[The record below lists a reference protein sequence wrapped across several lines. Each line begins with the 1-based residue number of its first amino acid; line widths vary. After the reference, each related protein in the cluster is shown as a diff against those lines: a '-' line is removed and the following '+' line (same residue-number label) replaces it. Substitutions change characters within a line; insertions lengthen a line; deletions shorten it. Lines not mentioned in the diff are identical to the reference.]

1 MEVTVWKTNFIMMKK
16 LSVFIF
22 LVFFNLVVSAQVDYR
37 KQYQN
42 GKDFFRQGKYNL
54 AMESFKPLIAY
65 DQKNPYAPYAS
76 FYYALAAY
84 EQGYKAVAKDM
95 LAQIKSVYSKWDKLD
110 EVNLWLAKVYLENHD
125 YFQGIKTLN
134 AISEKKLSEEIKA
147 IKAQYLSEIT
157 DAETLK
163 MMLEEFP
170 KDEVVAEFL
179 ARSLARN
186 LSDEEDKLAL
196 ESLIDRFKFERGD
209 FIPEAPKTFYKE
221 RYAVS
226 VLLPFMLETL
236 DASPGKK
243 RNQIVLDFYEGI
255 KLAVDTLN
263 KQNIKI
269 SLRAYDTDKGLD
281 HLKRIL
287 ETDELKNTDL
297 IIGPLFPHEN
307 KIVQEFSA
315 SYQVNV
321 VNPFSNNT
329 DLIGMNP
336 YAYLFQ
342 PSSETIGKKA
352 AEYVAAHARKNLCMV
367 FYGTSKKD
375 SVLAASFAEKANELG
390 LHIVANEKIN
400 NKEAADIMT
409 ILATPTEYDEF
420 KYPSEFTLKKDS
432 IASIYVASDDPL
444 IYTKVISSIET
455 RGDSILVVGSE
466 NWIDDTA
473 VAFEKY
479 QTLGITMTA
488 PNYVSPENPHRRA
501 FISKYLREY
510 GHVPSNLSHLG
521 YELMLFF
528 GNQLKTNGVYFQDG
542 LNKAEFLSGYLSQGF
557 QYQYSRDNQLVP
569 FVKFKQGVLKL
580 VEKR

>member
-1 MEVTVWKTNFIMMKK
+1 MMKK

-22 LVFFNLVVSAQVDYR
+22 LVFFNLVVWAQVDYP

-42 GKDFFRQGKYNL
+42 AKDFFRQGKYNL

-65 DQKNPYAPYAS
+65 DQKNPYSAYAS

-84 EQGYKAVAKDM
+84 KQGYNAVAKDM
-95 LAQIKSVYSKWDKLD
+95 LAQVKSVHPKWDKMD
-110 EVNLWLAKVYLENHD
+110 EVNLWLAKIYLENHD

-134 AISEKKLSEEIKA
+134 AISEKKLSQEIEA
-147 IKAQYLSEIT
+147 IKAQHLSEIT

-170 KDEVVAEFL
+170 KDEVVAKFL
-179 ARSLARN
+179 ARTLAKN
-186 LSDEEDKLAL
+186 LSDEEDKNEL
-196 ESLIDRFKFERGD
+196 ESLIDRFKFERAD

-226 VLLPFMLETL
+226 VLLPFMLESL

-263 KQNIKI
+263 KQNMKI

-281 HLKRIL
+281 NLKRIL
-287 ETDELKNTDL
+287 ETEELRNTDL
-297 IIGPLFPHEN
+297 IIGPLFPNEN
-307 KIVQEFSA
+307 EIVQEFSINN
-315 SYQVNV
+315 QVNV

-329 DLIGMNP
+329 DLIGANP

-375 SVLAASFAEKANELG
+375 SVMAANFAEKANELG
-390 LHIVANEKIN
+390 LQIVANEKIN
-400 NKEAADIMT
+400 NKDAANIMT

-432 IASIYVASDDPL
+432 IASIFVATDDPL

-488 PNYVSPENPHRRA
+488 PNFVSPANSYRQD

-510 GHVPSNLSHLG
+510 GRVPSNLSQLG

-542 LNKAEFLSGYLSQGF
+542 LNKPEFLPGYLSQGF
-557 QYQYSRDNQLVP
+557 KYQYSRDNQLVP
-569 FVKFKQGVLKL
+569 FVKFKEGMLNL

>member
-1 MEVTVWKTNFIMMKK
+1 MKK

-22 LVFFNLVVSAQVDYR
+22 LVFFNLVVWAQVDYP
-37 KQYQN
+37 KQYQSA
-42 GKDFFRQGKYNL
+42 KDFFRQGKYNL
-54 AMESFKPLIAY
+54 AMESFKPIIAY
-65 DQKNPYAPYAS
+65 DQKNPYSAYAS

-84 EQGYKAVAKDM
+84 KQGYQAVAKDM
-95 LAQIKSVYSKWDKLD
+95 LAQVKSVHPNWDKID
-110 EVNLWLAKVYLENHD
+110 EVNLWLAKIYLENHD

-134 AISEKKLSEEIKA
+134 AIPEKKLSEETED
-147 IKAQYLSEIT
+147 IKAQHLSEVT

-170 KDEVVAEFL
+170 KDEVVAKFL
-179 ARSLARN
+179 ARTLAKN
-186 LSDEEDKLAL
+186 LSDEEDKKEL
-196 ESLIDRFKFERGD
+196 ESLIERFKFERAD

-221 RYAVS
+221 RYVVS
-226 VLLPFMLETL
+226 VLLPFMLESL
-236 DASPGKK
+236 DARPGKK

-263 KQNIKI
+263 KQNMKI
-269 SLRAYDTDKGLD
+269 SLRAYDTDKGID
-281 HLKRIL
+281 NLKRIL
-287 ETDELKNTDL
+287 ETDELRNTDL
-297 IIGPLFPHEN
+297 IIGPLYPEEN
-307 KIVQEFSA
+307 KIVQEFSIIN
-315 SYQVNV
+315 QVNV
-321 VNPFSNNT
+321 VNPFSNNSE
-329 DLIGMNP
+329 LIGLNP

-352 AEYVAAHARKNLCMV
+352 AEYVAAHARKKLCMV
-367 FYGTSKKD
+367 FYGASKKED
-375 SVLAASFAEKANELG
+375 SVMAANFAEKANEMG
-390 LHIVANEKIN
+390 LQIVANEKII
-400 NKEAADIMT
+400 NKEAANIMT

-432 IASIYVASDDPL
+432 IASIFVATDDPL

-479 QTLGITMTA
+479 QTLGIAMTA
-488 PNYVSPENPHRRA
+488 PNYVSPGILYQRD
-501 FISKYLREY
+501 FISKYLKEY
-510 GHVPSNLSHLG
+510 GRVPSNLSQLG

-542 LNKAEFLSGYLSQGF
+542 LNKAEFLPGYLSQGF
-557 QYQYSRDNQLVP
+557 KYQYSRDNQLVP
-569 FVKFKQGVLKL
+569 FVKFKGGVLNL

>member
-1 MEVTVWKTNFIMMKK
+1 MMKK

-22 LVFFNLVVSAQVDYR
+22 LVFFNLVVWAQVDYL

-42 GKDFFRQGKYNL
+42 AKDFFRQGKYNL

-65 DQKNPYAPYAS
+65 DQKNPYSAYAS

-84 EQGYKAVAKDM
+84 KQGYNAVAKDM
-95 LAQIKSVYSKWDKLD
+95 LAQVKSVHPKWDKMD
-110 EVNLWLAKVYLENHD
+110 EVNLWLAKIYLENHD

-134 AISEKKLSEEIKA
+134 AISEKKLSQEIEA
-147 IKAQYLSEIT
+147 IKAQHLSEIT

-170 KDEVVAEFL
+170 KDEVVAKFL
-179 ARSLARN
+179 ARTLAKN
-186 LSDEEDKLAL
+186 LSDEEDKNEL
-196 ESLIDRFKFERGD
+196 ESLIDRFKFERAD

-226 VLLPFMLETL
+226 VLLPFMLESL

-263 KQNIKI
+263 KQNMKI

-281 HLKRIL
+281 NLKRIL
-287 ETDELKNTDL
+287 ETEELRNTDL
-297 IIGPLFPHEN
+297 IIGPLFPNEN
-307 KIVQEFSA
+307 EIVQEFSINN
-315 SYQVNV
+315 QVNV

-329 DLIGMNP
+329 DLIGANP

-375 SVLAASFAEKANELG
+375 SVMAANFAEKANELG
-390 LHIVANEKIN
+390 LQIVANEKIN
-400 NKEAADIMT
+400 NKDAANIMT

-432 IASIYVASDDPL
+432 IASIFVATDDPL

-488 PNYVSPENPHRRA
+488 PNFVSPANSYRQD

-510 GHVPSNLSHLG
+510 GRVPSNLSQLG

-542 LNKAEFLSGYLSQGF
+542 LNKPEFLPGYLSQGF
-557 QYQYSRDNQLVP
+557 KYQYSRDNQLVP
-569 FVKFKQGVLKL
+569 FVKFKEGMLNL

>member
-1 MEVTVWKTNFIMMKK
+1 MMKK
-16 LSVFIF
+16 FIVFIF
-22 LVFFNLVVSAQVDYR
+22 LVFFNLVVWAQVDYP

-42 GKDFFRQGKYNL
+42 AKDFFRQGKYNL
-54 AMESFKPLIAY
+54 AMESFKPMIAY
-65 DQKNPYAPYAS
+65 DQKNPYSAYAS

-84 EQGYKAVAKDM
+84 KQGYQAVAKDM
-95 LAQIKSVYSKWDKLD
+95 LAQVKSVHPKWDKID
-110 EVNLWLAKVYLENHD
+110 EVNLWLAKIYLENHD

-134 AISEKKLSEEIKA
+134 AISEKKLSEETEA
-147 IKAQYLSEIT
+147 IKAQHLSEVT

-170 KDEVVAEFL
+170 KDEVVAKFL
-179 ARSLARN
+179 ARTLAKN
-186 LSDEEDKLAL
+186 LSEEEDKKEL
-196 ESLIDRFKFERGD
+196 ESLIERFKFERAD
-209 FIPEAPKTFYKE
+209 FIPEAPKTFFKE

-226 VLLPFMLETL
+226 VLLPFMLESL
-236 DASPGKK
+236 DSSPGKK

-263 KQNIKI
+263 KQNMKI
-269 SLRAYDTDKGLD
+269 SLRAYDTDKGID
-281 HLKRIL
+281 NLKRIL
-287 ETDELKNTDL
+287 ETEELRNTDL
-297 IIGPLFPHEN
+297 IIGPLFPDEN
-307 KIVQEFSA
+307 KIIQEFSFNN
-315 SYQVNV
+315 QVNV
-321 VNPFSNNT
+321 VNPFSNNI
-329 DLIGMNP
+329 DLIGVNP

-352 AEYVAAHARKNLCMV
+352 AEYVAAHARKNICMV

-375 SVLAASFAEKANELG
+375 SVMAANFSEKANELG
-390 LHIVANEKIN
+390 LQIVANEKII
-400 NKEAADIMT
+400 NKEAAYIMT

-432 IASIYVASDDPL
+432 IASIYVATDDPL

-488 PNYVSPENPHRRA
+488 PNYISPGILYQRD
-501 FISKYLREY
+501 FISKYLKEY
-510 GHVPSNLSHLG
+510 GRVPSNLSQLG

-542 LNKAEFLSGYLSQGF
+542 LNKAEFLPGYLSQGF
-557 QYQYSRDNQLVP
+557 KYQYSRDNQLVP
-569 FVKFKQGVLKL
+569 FVKFKEGVLKR
-580 VEKR
+580 VEKK